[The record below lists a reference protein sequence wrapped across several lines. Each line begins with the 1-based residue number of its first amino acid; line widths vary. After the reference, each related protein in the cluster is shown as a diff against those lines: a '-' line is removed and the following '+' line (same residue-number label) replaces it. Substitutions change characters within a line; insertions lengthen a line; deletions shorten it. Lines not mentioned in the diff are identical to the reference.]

1 MSWAILL
8 PLTGYMMN
16 PRLTFSHTAEEFS
29 GTGESL
35 LNTLNS
41 SRLQFLKACFL
52 RLFYISLSP
61 LIFLIMTKEKKS

>member
-1 MSWAILL
+1 MFLAILL

-35 LNTLNS
+35 LDTLNTS
-41 SRLQFLKACFL
+41 Q
-52 RLFYISLSP
+52 P
-61 LIFLIMTKEKKS
+61 EN